1 MNKKRYL
8 LPLFIITLLSGC
20 SLAQAPKAEQQ
31 ADPLVG
37 VYMVCTE
44 DGERAQHDENW
55 VEYGSESMNTQYGK
69 IDLPRLILP
78 AVYNE
83 TDHDFTFPGLEGY
96 ALFGAQIKDDDEPYD
111 TAICD
116 LQDSHFGVNVTDFG
130 TTYDLSGT
138 LYVDEETPEKV
149 WTLYHVYQ
157 AKDGTVYLT
166 GSGNSF
172 QGNRFS
178 STITEDHTMR
188 AGEQEQSKSS
198 TFTVSVKQITRT
210 EKLLVR
216 QYDASGQMIE
226 TQELPVSFEIP
237 AIIWKDN
244 AAWAVVEEHGKTS
257 VTRTAYNRPAKEEE
271 PVSHTI
277 YIPDEN
283 GVAQAS
289 VCTFENPQN

>member
-1 MNKKRYL
+1 MNKKWYIL
-8 LPLFIITLLSGC
+8 LLSIIMLLSGC
-20 SLAQAPKAEQQ
+20 SLAQAPKVGQQ
-31 ADPLVG
+31 TDPLVG

-44 DGERAQHDENW
+44 DGERAQHDEHW
-55 VEYGSESMNTQYGK
+55 VEYGSESMSTQYGK

-96 ALFGAQIKDDDEPYD
+96 ALFGAQIKDGDDPYD

-130 TTYDLSGT
+130 TTYDLSGI
-138 LYVDEETPEKV
+138 LYVDEEMPEKV

-188 AGEQEQSKSS
+188 AGEQEESKSS
-198 TFTVSVKQITRT
+198 KFTVTVKEIART
-210 EKLLVR
+210 ERLFVH
-216 QYDASGQMIE
+216 QYDVSGQKIE
-226 TQELPVSFEIP
+226 TQELPVSLEIP
-237 AIIWKDN
+237 AVIWKDN

-257 VTRTAYNRPAKEEE
+257 VTRTVYDRPAKEKD
-271 PVSHTI
+271 PVSHTT
-277 YIPDEN
+277 YIPDGN

-289 VCTFENPQN
+289 VFTFENPQN